1 MGISVFDPGL
11 RGAGRGTEA
20 LRLWTT
26 YLFNATDWRRLDYST
41 WSGNHAMVRVG
52 EKLGFTVEGRF
63 RQARVVRGEV
73 FDSVALGVLRE
84 EWQQTNQ

>member
-1 MGISVFDPGL
+1 
-11 RGAGRGTEA
+11 
-20 LRLWTT
+20 
-26 YLFNATDWRRLDYST
+26 
-41 WSGNHAMVRVG
+41 MVRVG

-73 FDSVALGVLRE
+73 FDSVVLGVLRE